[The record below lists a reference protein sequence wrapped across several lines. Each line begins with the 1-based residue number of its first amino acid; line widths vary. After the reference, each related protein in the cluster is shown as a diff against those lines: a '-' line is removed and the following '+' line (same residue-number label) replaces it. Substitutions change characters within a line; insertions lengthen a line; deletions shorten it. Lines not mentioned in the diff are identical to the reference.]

1 MRARPVPT
9 YLASSCAFP
18 GAGIAR
24 RRVQTCDL
32 TVVASSHQNGTDR
45 KLTSLTKSANLLTIH
60 LAIAATAPSSKLHAS
75 QTRHLAQEAGA
86 RGPILNHTGQ
96 FDLDA
101 AVVKVRK
108 SSTSALT
115 VGADLQC
122 MHVHQVQQIQQIQL
136 NRTIIGLSWAQIWP
150 GSTKAGTNPKTGII
164 ASTVVSRVM
173 SIHTA
178 LRTVQTWGRDCCDA

>member
-1 MRARPVPT
+1 MSARPVPT
-9 YLASSCAFP
+9 YLASAFP

-24 RRVQTCDL
+24 RRVQTCD
-32 TVVASSHQNGTDR
+32 VVASSHQNGTDR
-45 KLTSLTKSANLLTIH
+45 TPISLTKSANLLTIH
-60 LAIAATAPSSKLHAS
+60 LAIAPTAPSSKLHAS

-101 AVVKVRK
+101 AVSKVRK
-108 SSTSALT
+108 SCTSALT

-122 MHVHQVQQIQQIQL
+122 MQVQQIQQVQL
-136 NRTIIGLSWAQIWP
+136 NETSIGLSWAQIWP

-164 ASTVVSRVM
+164 ASSVVSGEFDPHR
-173 SIHTA
+173 A
-178 LRTVQTWGRDCCDA
+178 A